1 MGTFLQLL
9 TRGNALL
16 LIIILGIGGTFQHGY
31 HLTGLSSP
39 SPYIQRFINS
49 SWYDKYGEPPPAQTV
64 TMIWSLIVSLF
75 AVGGLFGA
83 VSVKLISGRLGR
95 KKAVILNNFI
105 AIVAGGIMLTS
116 KMANSYEMVIVARIL
131 HGLGLSIHVMYLGE
145 ISPRKIRGI
154 VTFTAGTFLS
164 LGKLS
169 GQFFGLSE
177 ILGREELWNIVLCVP
192 SFFSLV
198 TVIVLP
204 FLPEAPRYLLIEKGD
219 DKACKKALQSLWG
232 QGDYKEEM
240 DEMLAEQ
247 SAMKA
252 APPKSPLQLLGDRS
266 VRWQLI
272 SISLILYCNQ
282 LSGTSAINIF
292 SFDIFMEA
300 GIPRDMIRYITLGI
314 GVSETITLISCG
326 LMIERTG
333 RKPLLWGGYGVMC
346 VCWLLVTV
354 TMNLKD
360 SNYWAPYLTAALII
374 IFIIFFCGGPGGVI
388 STLNTELFIQSN
400 RVAALVLTGIQRWL
414 MFVVVGLVFPFLITA
429 LGSYSFVLFG
439 CMCLLGFLYTFFVL
453 PETKGK
459 TILEISEEFKAI
471 TVCGKSFEDFFF
483 WDHSTPETPTLTPS
497 IANNC

>member
-1 MGTFLQLL
+1 
-9 TRGNALL
+9 
-16 LIIILGIGGTFQHGY
+16 
-31 HLTGLSSP
+31 
-39 SPYIQRFINS
+39 
-49 SWYDKYGEPPPAQTV
+49 
-64 TMIWSLIVSLF
+64 MIWSLIVSLF

-131 HGLGLSIHVMYLGE
+131 HGYSAGLGLSIHVMYLGE

-169 GQFFGLSE
+169 GQFFGLRY
-177 ILGREELWNIVLCVP
+177 ILIVRMYEKTTVEA
-192 SFFSLV
+192 FFFNMH
-198 TVIVLP
+198 I
-204 FLPEAPRYLLIEKGD
+204 PRYAFSIPHSFMNLLT
-219 DKACKKALQSLWG
+219 S
-232 QGDYKEEM
+232 
-240 DEMLAEQ
+240 
-247 SAMKA
+247 
-252 APPKSPLQLLGDRS
+252 
-266 VRWQLI
+266 
-272 SISLILYCNQ
+272 NH
-282 LSGTSAINIF
+282 LS
-292 SFDIFMEA
+292 
-300 GIPRDMIRYITLGI
+300 
-314 GVSETITLISCG
+314 
-326 LMIERTG
+326 
-333 RKPLLWGGYGVMC
+333 C
-346 VCWLLVTV
+346 VCDILSKSCESW
-354 TMNLKD
+354 
-360 SNYWAPYLTAALII
+360 
-374 IFIIFFCGGPGGVI
+374 GVI

-471 TVCGKSFEDFFF
+471 TVCGKSFAENKIV
-483 WDHSTPETPTLTPS
+483 ETKL
-497 IANNC
+497 

>member
-1 MGTFLQLL
+1 METSLQQL

-31 HLTGLSSP
+31 QLTGLSSP
-39 SPYIQRFINS
+39 SPYIQCFINS

-64 TMIWSLIVSLF
+64 TMIWSLIVSLY
-75 AVGGLFGA
+75 AIGGLFGA

-131 HGLGLSIHVMYLGE
+131 HGYSAGLGLSIHVMYLGE

-471 TVCGKSFEDFFF
+471 TVCGKSFAENKIV
-483 WDHSTPETPTLTPS
+483 ETKL
-497 IANNC
+497 

>member
-1 MGTFLQLL
+1 METSLQQL

-31 HLTGLSSP
+31 QLTGLSSP
-39 SPYIQRFINS
+39 SPYIQCFINS

-64 TMIWSLIVSLF
+64 TMIWSLIVSLY
-75 AVGGLFGA
+75 AIGGLFGA

-131 HGLGLSIHVMYLGE
+131 YGYSAGLGLSIHVMYLGE

-154 VTFTAGTFLS
+154 VTFTSGTFLS

-252 APPKSPLQLLGDRS
+252 APPKRQ
-266 VRWQLI
+266 
-272 SISLILYCNQ
+272 
-282 LSGTSAINIF
+282 INIF

-300 GIPRDMIRYITLGI
+300 GIPRDMIRYITLGL
-314 GVSETITLISCG
+314 GVSEIITLISCG

-360 SNYWAPYLTAALII
+360 SNYWAPYLAAALII

-453 PETKGK
+453 PETKEK
-459 TILEISEEFKAI
+459 TLLEISEEFKAI
-471 TVCGKSFEDFFF
+471 TVCGKSFAENKIV
-483 WDHSTPETPTLTPS
+483 ETKL
-497 IANNC
+497 